1 MAVLEFKPD
10 APVVSGHG
18 PAVSIRNVL
27 YATDFS
33 APSELALPY
42 ASAICRRFGS
52 TLHIVHVLS
61 DANIYLMSGGVDYV
75 SAGAVYEDTHILA
88 QEKIQQV
95 SARLGTIP
103 LRSYIRHGSVC
114 RNLKEIVAANGIDL
128 IVVGTHGRTGMGKL
142 LLGSVAEKI
151 LRNVPCPV
159 LTVGPNVRGRARLP
173 EMITQGREVA
183 PVELELRNILFAT
196 NLTADSK
203 VVAPV
208 AVSLAAEFGAAF
220 TLMHVFEHYPD
231 LSAKP
236 GPIEAAVEQL
246 HSLVPKDATLA
257 YPPEVVME
265 FGSAPKCIV
274 NTAVQ
279 RDADLIVLGAR
290 PADLTSHLPW
300 TTVHEV
306 AAYAPCPVLTV
317 PAKQIA

>member
-1 MAVLEFKPD
+1 MAVLEFKPN
-10 APVVSGHG
+10 APVVSEHRS
-18 PAVSIRNVL
+18 AVSIKNVL

-33 APSELALPY
+33 ATSESAFPY

-52 TLHIVHVLS
+52 TLHIAHVLS
-61 DANIYLMSGGVDYV
+61 DANIYLMTGGIDYV
-75 SAGAVYEDTHILA
+75 TVGAIYDDAYLLA
-88 QEKIQQV
+88 QEKVEQL
-95 SARLGTIP
+95 SARLGSIP
-103 LRSYIRHGSVC
+103 YRSYIRHGSVC
-114 RNLKEIVAANGIDL
+114 TNLKEIVAEKAIDL

-142 LLGSVAEKI
+142 LLGSVAENI
-151 LRNVPCPV
+151 LRHATCPV

-183 PVELELRNILFAT
+183 PVELELRNILYAT
-196 NLTADSK
+196 NLTVDSK

-208 AVSLAAEFGAAF
+208 AVSLAEEFGAAF

-246 HSLVPKDATLA
+246 HSLVPKDAGVA

-274 NTAVQ
+274 KTAVE
-279 RDADLIVLGAR
+279 READLIVLGSR
-290 PADLTSHLPW
+290 PAGLTGHLPW
-300 TTVHEV
+300 STVHEV

-317 PAKQIA
+317 PA